1 MVFLIC
7 ENLNTHKIYTYI
19 FRLKAYATF
28 FTNMCYYFP
37 SPCISLWPTSLPT
50 SGKHQSAVCAQTG
63 VVRGQS
69 LSLILLYLS
78 VPTQS
83 LLATLVTYSWLKG
96 GTRGRVDGVVKS
108 HSSPHTT
115 EERRKPWALWT
126 ASSSLHRCRSHR
138 VTELARVSRE
148 NLSHEVLQTFGHLF
162 NKYLLSHDF

>member
-1 MVFLIC
+1 
-7 ENLNTHKIYTYI
+7 
-19 FRLKAYATF
+19 
-28 FTNMCYYFP
+28 
-37 SPCISLWPTSLPT
+37 
-50 SGKHQSAVCAQTG
+50 